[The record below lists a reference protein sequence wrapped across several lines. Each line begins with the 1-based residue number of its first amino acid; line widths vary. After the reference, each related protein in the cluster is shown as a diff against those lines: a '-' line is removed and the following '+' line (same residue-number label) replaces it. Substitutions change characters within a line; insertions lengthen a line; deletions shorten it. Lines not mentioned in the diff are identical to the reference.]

1 MQEKIK
7 VLSHENISQRKE
19 IEEEAWMKIEELKDK
34 NKEDLTFQI
43 SKGIKDKAALQ
54 EVMSKYKTAFEKRDE
69 MLSKITQLSDRSRS
83 HEQKIRDLQNQI
95 EAQKSEKE
103 DRITTIEDKEAR
115 IIELKKKTQELEKF
129 KFVLDYKIKE
139 LKRDIGP
146 SKDNIQFLHE
156 QVNKMA
162 IEVKHFQRISDNLDL
177 IVKDMKL
184 RHKGLEEENS
194 KCQIKLDRQALE
206 KKRFREDVREVVT
219 NIGDFK
225 KLKKG
230 VIKLYKTYVLEETVR
245 QNAAQ
250 DNSSNGHS
258 MKGYKETQLDFL
270 RGKLTQEETLHR
282 DVNQRFMKD
291 QVEILDII
299 NEKRKQYHELKMNI
313 AICKAYTPEVN
324 TGNATNEQLRQLEH
338 LDYQIEKYRNELGEL
353 EDDENQM

>member
-1 MQEKIK
+1 M
-7 VLSHENISQRKE
+7 ENE
-19 IEEEAWMKIEELKDK
+19 LIERER
-34 NKEDLTFQI
+34 T
-43 SKGIKDKAALQ
+43 IKDKQ
-54 EVMSKYKTAFEKRDE
+54 K
-69 MLSKITQLSDRSRS
+69 KIDQYFK
-83 HEQKIRDLQNQI
+83 Q
-95 EAQKSEKE
+95 
-103 DRITTIEDKEAR
+103 
-115 IIELKKKTQELEKF
+115 TQELEKF

-156 QVNKMA
+156 QVNKMQ

-194 KCQIKLDRQALE
+194 KCGVKLDRQALE
-206 KKRFREDVREVVT
+206 MNRFRKDVREVVT

-230 VIKLYKTYVLEETVR
+230 IVKLYKTYVLEETVR
-245 QNAAQ
+245 QSAAQ
-250 DNSSNGHS
+250 DNSNNGNS

-291 QVEILDII
+291 QVDLLDII
-299 NEKRKQYHELKMNI
+299 NEKRKQFHELKMNI
-313 AICKAYTPEVN
+313 AICKAGNPN
-324 TGNATNEQLRQLEH
+324 QGNANMSNEQLKELEM
-338 LDYQIEKYRNELGEL
+338 LNIQIERYKDELGEL
-353 EDDENQM
+353 EDENIQM

>member
-1 MQEKIK
+1 LIEKLEQE
-7 VLSHENISQRKE
+7 NMGMRKT

-34 NKEDLTFQI
+34 NKEDLTLQI
-43 SKGIKDKAALQ
+43 TKGIKDKAALQ
-54 EVMSKYKTAFEKRDE
+54 EVMSKYKTASKQREDKRR
-69 MLSKITQLSDRSRS
+69 KITDLSSQSRNF
-83 HEQKIRDLQNQI
+83 EQKIRDLQNQI

-156 QVNKMA
+156 QVNKME
-162 IEVKHFQRISDNLDL
+162 IEVRHFQRISDNLDL

-194 KCQIKLDRQALE
+194 KCGIKLDRQALE
-206 KKRFREDVREVVT
+206 KKHFRDDVREVVT

-230 VIKLYKTYVLEETVR
+230 VIRLYKTYVLDEAVR
-245 QNAAQ
+245 QSTSQ
-250 DNSSNGHS
+250 DNSNNGHS

-282 DVNQRFMKD
+282 DVN
-291 QVEILDII
+291 
-299 NEKRKQYHELKMNI
+299 
-313 AICKAYTPEVN
+313 
-324 TGNATNEQLRQLEH
+324 
-338 LDYQIEKYRNELGEL
+338 
-353 EDDENQM
+353 